1 MEAPGVAIGQEVEEE
16 EEQAIQGSCA
26 LHFVRSSRRIFPF
39 PFSEGGLYLSRADFS
54 VSLALFP
61 CPWHSCGMLGK
72 RHVVINEALSPPHP
86 GGVSHRCKSKG
97 SARARQHE

>member
-39 PFSEGGLYLSRADFS
+39 PFSEVDCIFHAPTSLYL
-54 VSLALFP
+54 
-61 CPWHSCGMLGK
+61 
-72 RHVVINEALSPPHP
+72 
-86 GGVSHRCKSKG
+86 
-97 SARARQHE
+97 